1 MSTIFSVS
9 TSTPKPTCGRVDYCL
24 QLVDHGA
31 SNKLRCTTVSYC
43 QYSTY
48 YYWTRLDVANFIGA
62 MLYFG
67 YMAVISGA
75 LALLTGAVGVG
86 ASLWFTRKI
95 YASIKVD

>member
-1 MSTIFSVS
+1 MLRWTLETHTTCPRRWWRSFLVS
-9 TSTPKPTCGRVDYCL
+9 GSCGFYVFL
-24 QLVDHGA
+24 
-31 SNKLRCTTVSYC
+31 
-43 QYSTY
+43 YSTY
-48 YYWTRLDVANFIGA
+48 YFWTRLDVGNVIGA

-75 LALLTGAVGVG
+75 LGLLTGAVGVG